1 MNPLARSLLFVP
13 GDRPDRYARA
23 VASGAHAVILDLEDA
38 VPPAAK
44 AQARAEVAAW
54 LAQGGEGIVRINAA
68 DTEWY
73 HEDVQA
79 LEGLEGG
86 EGLPGSEGQGLHGR
100 PGQQGHAQQWASG
113 VGIMLPKADAA
124 TVAQTVQALPGRP
137 IIALLETVRGYI
149 DLHKMARLPGV
160 ARIAFG
166 SVDFAVDSGI
176 ADEGDAMTAIR
187 TEIVLACRHAGL
199 AAPIDGVSLEF
210 NDPEQ
215 MQADARRARQLGFG
229 GKLCIHPRQVA
240 AVNAAFQP
248 TPSEQDW
255 ARRVLAAFDA
265 SHGAATALDGKMID
279 KPVVERARRIAAE
292 SRGAAMA

>member
-38 VPPAAK
+38 VAPAAK

-54 LAQGGEGIVRINAA
+54 LAQGGQGIVRINAA
-68 DTEWY
+68 DAEWY

-79 LEGLEGG
+79 LQGLEG
-86 EGLPGSEGQGLHGR
+86 Q
-100 PGQQGHAQQWASG
+100 GQQEASG
-113 VGIMLPKADAA
+113 AGVMLPKADAA
-124 TVAQTVQALPGRP
+124 TVAQTMQALPGRP
-137 IIALLETVRGYI
+137 IIALLETVRGYM

-248 TPSEQDW
+248 TVDEQDW